1 LRIFVFDKLGRAF
14 YFHGKVDE
22 ALAVF
27 ELLEQFAVKHT
38 TAIDEGNIK
47 WVEDGLYYVP
57 FIAFSKGWG
66 CLFFFS
72 LFIFHFPK
80 NLFHFSP
87 QLQGADPEGPAKPLD
102 QVYLLGFNQE
112 DQRLAKHCRPPQPVL
127 HQRQLP

>member
-1 LRIFVFDKLGRAF
+1 M
-14 YFHGKVDE
+14 DE

-66 CLFFFS
+66 IFRCFFFS
-72 LFIFHFPK
+72 F
-80 NLFHFSP
+80 FSP
-87 QLQGADPEGPAKPLD
+87 PKTRSISLS
-102 QVYLLGFNQE
+102 
-112 DQRLAKHCRPPQPVL
+112 PVP
-127 HQRQLP
+127 RS